1 MGMNDIL
8 KIILVSLILIIL
20 TILITLVG
28 IGKIELTFDVNS
40 VFVIAIPIVV
50 THIIVNSLT
59 LIWSFIFT
67 LWTSYE
73 INPDNNYI
81 RLATQ
86 FKLNEKKKNT
96 LILTAN
102 YKGIGF
108 ILGLCTKRNNEI
120 LSYLKIIGIIATLI
134 WMFELGIGFVVNTTT
149 NLDLLFL

>member
-96 LILTAN
+96 LIL
-102 YKGIGF
+102 
-108 ILGLCTKRNNEI
+108 
-120 LSYLKIIGIIATLI
+120 
-134 WMFELGIGFVVNTTT
+134 
-149 NLDLLFL
+149 

>member
-73 INPDNNYI
+73 
-81 RLATQ
+81 
-86 FKLNEKKKNT
+86 
-96 LILTAN
+96 
-102 YKGIGF
+102 
-108 ILGLCTKRNNEI
+108 
-120 LSYLKIIGIIATLI
+120 KIIGIIATLI